1 MEHLENYNK
10 WQLRY
15 YNRIA
20 GESLTSCDQIPV
32 DRQKDLCLMDYM
44 EIIRPF
50 VNDDLIKGASLFFIA
65 IKYGIEKHQA
75 RSIAIQLGISK
86 PK

>member
-1 MEHLENYNK
+1 MTGAK
-10 WQLRY
+10 
-15 YNRIA
+15 
-20 GESLTSCDQIPV
+20 LTSCDQIPIE
-32 DRQKDLCLMDYM
+32 RQKDLCLMDYL

-65 IKYGIEKHQA
+65 IKYGIQKHQA

-86 PK
+86 PR